1 MKKFFVCFSVFALF
15 CLNTT
20 FASAACSCTSDEIVS
35 KLKKLN
41 PIEKDS
47 FVSSFFWSSFPST
60 SEKIAEEISDT
71 RPFRNALKDYI
82 NSNCSISNN
91 RIVCR

>member
-1 MKKFFVCFSVFALF
+1 MKKFILCFSVFALF

-20 FASAACSCTSDEIVS
+20 FAGADCGCTSDEIVS
-35 KLKKLN
+35 KLKNLN

-47 FVSSFFWSSFPST
+47 FVSGFFWSSFPST
-60 SEKIAEEISDT
+60 SGKIAEEITDT
-71 RPFRNALKDYI
+71 RAFKNALKDYI